1 MLLSVSGFFI
11 LGGQNLALP
20 GATSPTWCCFWWP
33 IKCRV
38 CCSGTGWAAD
48 AIYAL
53 CLKRSSHQF
62 CQGTE
67 EVQEVHENGTCIMS
81 LVKNPFFYPDLLPA
95 GHSLT
100 LKAEHCRPSIWPS
113 KFKYLHQSHVICSPL
128 DNLGHPRH
136 ADQVGKFQ
144 TPGTLFPKVQGKI
157 FRAFFSSTCNRNLN
171 FNLYNSMKLLRHA
184 IIMKS
189 RSSYSSFKL
198 SLIYGYSEV
207 SDITGRHLSWVSFK
221 CKIKTK
227 QEIFRLQ
234 KHRTRWTESG
244 VREPIIT
251 SRPKRRRNS
260 K

>member
-1 MLLSVSGFFI
+1 MLF
-11 LGGQNLALP
+11 AP
-20 GATSPTWCCFWWP
+20 
-33 IKCRV
+33 
-38 CCSGTGWAAD
+38 
-48 AIYAL
+48 
-53 CLKRSSHQF
+53 
-62 CQGTE
+62 
-67 EVQEVHENGTCIMS
+67 
-81 LVKNPFFYPDLLPA
+81 
-95 GHSLT
+95 
-100 LKAEHCRPSIWPS
+100 
-113 KFKYLHQSHVICSPL
+113 PL

-157 FRAFFSSTCNRNLN
+157 FRVFFSSICNHNLN
-171 FNLYNSMKLLRHA
+171 FNLYSSMKLLRHA

-189 RSSYSSFKL
+189 RFSYSSFKL

>member
-53 CLKRSSHQF
+53 CLNRSSHQC

-81 LVKNPFFYPDLLPA
+81 LVKNPLFYPDLLPA

-100 LKAEHCRPSIWPS
+100 LKAEHCRPSIQLTPRSTPKIQVSTPKPCYLLPLSTTWDIPDMQIRWGS
-113 KFKYLHQSHVICSPL
+113 FRLLVLYFLKFKERSSE
-128 DNLGHPRH
+128 
-136 ADQVGKFQ
+136 
-144 TPGTLFPKVQGKI
+144 
-157 FRAFFSSTCNRNLN
+157 FFSHPSVT
-171 FNLYNSMKLLRHA
+171 
-184 IIMKS
+184 
-189 RSSYSSFKL
+189 
-198 SLIYGYSEV
+198 
-207 SDITGRHLSWVSFK
+207 IT
-221 CKIKTK
+221 
-227 QEIFRLQ
+227 
-234 KHRTRWTESG
+234 
-244 VREPIIT
+244 
-251 SRPKRRRNS
+251 
-260 K
+260 